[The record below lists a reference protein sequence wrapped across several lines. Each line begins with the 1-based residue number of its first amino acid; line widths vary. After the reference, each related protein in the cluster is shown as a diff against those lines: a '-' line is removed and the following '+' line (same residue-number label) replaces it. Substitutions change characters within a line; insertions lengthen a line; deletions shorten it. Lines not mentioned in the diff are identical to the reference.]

1 MPVNTVTLPVGWTRT
16 LALSQPK
23 PPLGMAELGPMAQ
36 ISAYVDNPM
45 PISLPALRAYANVFD
60 PSVWIAN
67 SRMVDPERA
76 GAYRAVYY
84 GLRDDETA
92 ISINRIANLLSIDLG
107 RFDRLLA
114 QLDDAPSAEERHE
127 GRLDL
132 HALHSIRQ
140 ALMMHAFVLVGQ
152 LPRIS
157 ERHDTNTRDLLRMV
171 LDMQIS
177 DAVDML
183 VKIFPR
189 GRDDD
194 TPFKELTEAGSEA
207 KSNAYGYDRI
217 HRNIIS
223 PLSEIDR
230 ALHGI
235 SLAITHAYR
244 AFG

>member
-1 MPVNTVTLPVGWTRT
+1 MHALIL
-16 LALSQPK
+16 LALN
-23 PPLGMAELGPMAQ
+23 ARA
-36 ISAYVDNPM
+36 VT
-45 PISLPALRAYANVFD
+45 SLPALRAYANVFD
-60 PSVWIAN
+60 PSVWIAH
-67 SRMVDPERA
+67 SRLVDPERA

-132 HALHSIRQ
+132 HALHAVRQ

-157 ERHDTNTRDLLRMV
+157 ERHDASTRDLLRMV
-171 LDMQIS
+171 LDMRIG

-189 GRDDD
+189 GRDED

-217 HRNIIS
+217 HRNIIG
-223 PLSEIDR
+223 PLGEIDR